1 MKVVHSFSSLEIIW
15 KELAYVQMLSS
26 LYAIKHYGNIH
37 FYGSKEAVNQV
48 LNMGIPYDTTNSTV
62 ISDKDSETFSI
73 PKIKVFKSINEPFLH
88 LDTDTIIYDKIDFS
102 SIDSPFLFSH
112 PDISTDHFE
121 DGLRKSM
128 NNLITHL
135 RSFER
140 PEKRYFYDFN
150 NTYLGLFFKLQHLLS
165 DSTIKA
171 FDVGSIPNM
180 NIVFV
185 KEYKTFKKACEETLT
200 HYYSAKQ
207 DIDSQTFGACY
218 IEQLILHL
226 NLRAQDSKYKYLS
239 DNNKHTLFNQMPFLP
254 GAEHNLTPK
263 VDSLKYPF
271 TFTIPDIKCECC
283 NMIGD
288 RKHSIG
294 SREQFKDYLNFEFH
308 GFFHATFMKWHE
320 HFQAI
325 IINKIIEEFGQEYV
339 LSVHRFFKQEYP
351 NHKLPV
357 VSGGEKF
364 YEELTGNKLFSE

>member
-1 MKVVHSFSSLEIIW
+1 MKVVHSFSSKELIW
-15 KELAYVQMLSS
+15 KELVYTQLLSA
-26 LYAIKHYGNIH
+26 LYAKKHYGNIH
-37 FYGSKEAVNQV
+37 FYGSADAVKQVKE
-48 LNMGIPYDTTNSTV
+48 LGIPYDSFNSSEV
-62 ISDKDSETFSI
+62 NNDDSSTFSI
-73 PKIKVFKSINEPFLH
+73 PKLKVFKSIKEPFLH
-88 LDTDTIIYDKIDFS
+88 IDTDTIIYNKIEFE

-112 PDISTDHFE
+112 LDISTEHFD

-140 PEKRYFYDFN
+140 QEKRYFYDFN

-165 DSTIKA
+165 DNTIKA

-180 NIVFV
+180 NIVLV
-185 KEYKTFKKACEETLT
+185 NEHETFTKACEETLE
-200 HYYSAKQ
+200 HYYKAKE

-226 NLRAQDSKYKYLS
+226 NLRALDSKYKYLS

-254 GAEHNLTPK
+254 GEEYNLTPK
-263 VDSLKYPF
+263 VDELKYPF
-271 TFTIPDIKCECC
+271 TFTIPDIKCDCC
-283 NMIGD
+283 NLVGD
-288 RKHSIG
+288 RKHSID
-294 SREQFKDYLNFEFH
+294 SRQQFKDYLNFEFH

-325 IINKIIEEFGQEYV
+325 IINKIIEEFGEEYV
-339 LSVHRFFKQEYP
+339 LTVHNYFKVIHP
-351 NHKLPV
+351 DLKLPV

-364 YEELTGNKLFSE
+364 YEELSNNKLFTK